1 MNIPGK
7 SYSVWLLLAS
17 VLLLGSCT
25 STTAS
30 KENYSGFMP
39 DYSKLEKVTL
49 PNGTKALRW
58 ESPELGNRT
67 YTKVFI
73 DPVIVYPKP
82 KDTAEVQAQLV
93 KDAAAYLDQNIRQHL
108 GDVIEVVDAP
118 DEDTLRLRAAITA
131 VNTTAEELKAYEVI
145 PIAAIAA
152 GISSAT
158 GTRDRNVEVF
168 LEAELSDINTNEIMA
183 RVVKKGISK
192 ETLENNKSK
201 VEMAQ
206 MIPMLD
212 GWVEDAV
219 NFVKTTLKK

>member
-1 MNIPGK
+1 MSTIAK
-7 SYSVWLLLAS
+7 TYHLLLLVS
-17 VLLLGSCT
+17 VLLLNACT
-25 STTAS
+25 SNTAS

-49 PNGTKALRW
+49 PDGTKVLRW
-58 ESPELGNRT
+58 DSPALGKKT

-82 KDTAEVQAQLV
+82 KDTAEVQAKLV
-93 KDAAAYLDQNIRQHL
+93 NDAAAYLDQNIRQKL
-108 GDVIEVVDAP
+108 GEVIEVVDAP
-118 DEDTLRLRAAITA
+118 DADTLRLRAAITA
-131 VNTTAEELKAYEVI
+131 VDTRAEELKAYEVI

-152 GISSAT
+152 GISSAA

-168 LEAELSDINTNEIMA
+168 LEAELSDINTNEILA

-192 ETLENNKSK
+192 ETLANNKTK

-206 MIPMLD
+206 LIPVLD
-212 GWVEDAV
+212 GWSDDAV
-219 NFVKTTLKK
+219 RFVKTSLKK